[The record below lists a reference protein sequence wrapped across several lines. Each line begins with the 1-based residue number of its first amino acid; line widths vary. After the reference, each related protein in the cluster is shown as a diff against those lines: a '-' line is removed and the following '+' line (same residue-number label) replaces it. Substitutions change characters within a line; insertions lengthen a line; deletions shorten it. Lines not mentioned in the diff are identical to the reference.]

1 MGRISQLF
9 NVINQAVKDKGIFY
23 VIKRASFI
31 LIYLAYHKLFSKQ
44 KFFTFKGKSYVYFHD
59 IINNTWMNERSIE
72 VPIAMEIVNQNKG
85 KRILEIGNVLSNY
98 YKVSHDIVDKYEKA
112 PNVINQDV
120 IDFKTNEK
128 YDLIVSIS
136 TLEHVGWDE
145 EPRDDKKISK
155 ALKNLKNCLNPKG
168 IMIVTLPLGYNQA
181 LNSHLKNGTIK
192 FYEQN
197 YLLRIGNNSWREAS
211 WDEVKETT
219 FGNPYPGANGLV
231 VGIDRITY

>member
-1 MGRISQLF
+1 ML
-9 NVINQAVKDKGIFY
+9 V
-23 VIKRASFI
+23 
-31 LIYLAYHKLFSKQ
+31 
-44 KFFTFKGKSYVYFHD
+44 
-59 IINNTWMNERSIE
+59 
-72 VPIAMEIVNQNKG
+72 
-85 KRILEIGNVLSNY
+85 
-98 YKVSHDIVDKYEKA
+98 
-112 PNVINQDV
+112 
-120 IDFKTNEK
+120 FKTNEK